1 MKKKTMARLGLGLCL
16 FTNMTGGLPW
26 LDLTNALTGWNLD
39 APELQRCG
47 ERIQN
52 LRAAFNWR
60 EGIRPADFAPHPRMM
75 GQGDG
80 LLTEGPLRGVTVP
93 LDALRRDYYTAMHWN
108 TETGHLGAQRARE
121 LGIDGLLAGYLD
133 A

>member
-1 MKKKTMARLGLGLCL
+1 L
-16 FTNMTGGLPW
+16 

-52 LRAAFNWR
+52 LRAAFNRR
-60 EGIRPADFAPHPRMM
+60 EGIAPRDFAPHPRMM

-80 LLTEGPLRGVTVP
+80 LLDDGPLRGITVP
-93 LDALRRDYYTAMHWN
+93 LEELRRDYYTAMHWN
-108 TETGHLGAQRARE
+108 PETGHLDAQHARK
-121 LGIDGLLAGYLD
+121 LGVDQLLAGYLD

>member
-1 MKKKTMARLGLGLCL
+1 
-16 FTNMTGGLPW
+16 
-26 LDLTNALTGWNLD
+26 
-39 APELQRCG
+39 
-47 ERIQN
+47 
-52 LRAAFNWR
+52 
-60 EGIRPADFAPHPRMM
+60 MM

-93 LDALRRDYYTAMHWN
+93 LHALRRDYYTAMHWN
-108 TETGHLGAQRARE
+108 PETGISARSGARE